1 MTTLTPAYH
10 FAHYKLSF
18 SKKIPVQKTLPL
30 ADIIRKQLLR
40 GEGWY
45 TFGELSP
52 TFSGK
57 NNDLSNQLD
66 HIHAFIMPMDTT
78 NNGSL
83 DQLLVYSPIGF
94 SIPALVALDRLQRE
108 TFFDSTSLQLR
119 EISQNT
125 PSSFQMKSKRWRSV
139 TPLLSFR
146 HYKKN
151 IGTEQDWWEEEVD
164 RFCQAQKLPTT
175 VSVSLLKKPPKTSLR
190 WREFSLKRP
199 SKPQNQIPQY
209 TGLEIEFKKPQSF
222 PLCLG
227 EYCHFGMG
235 RFEPCE

>member
-1 MTTLTPAYH
+1 MTILTPTYH

-18 SKKIPVQKTLPL
+18 SKKISIQQTLPL

-45 TFGELSP
+45 TFGELSQ

-57 NNDLSNQLD
+57 NPDASIDVD
-66 HIHAFIMPMDTT
+66 HVHAFIMPICT
-78 NNGSL
+78 NKKEYL
-83 DQLLVYSPIGF
+83 DQLLVYSPLGF
-94 SIPALVALDRLQRE
+94 SIPTLVSLDRLQRE
-108 TFFDSTSLQLR
+108 VFFDSISLQLQ
-119 EISQNT
+119 EISQNA
-125 PSSFQMKSKRWRSV
+125 PALFQRKAKRWRSV
-139 TPLLSFR
+139 TPCLSFR

-151 IGTEQDWWEEEVD
+151 AGTLEDWWEAEVD

-175 VSVSLLKKPPKTSLR
+175 TSVSLLSTSSESNIG

-199 SKPQNQIPQY
+199 SKPDNQLPRY
-209 TGLEIEFKKPQSF
+209 ACLEITFKKPQSF

-235 RFEPCE
+235 RFAPCE